1 MEILVIIANLLSSAL
16 LAGGV
21 LALAGVGETVSERAG
36 VFNLGIEG
44 FIAVGA
50 IAAVATAAA
59 TQSLVLATLAAGMSG
74 VALGLLFGLSTVV
87 LRVDQV
93 VAGLAFTFIGTGL
106 AFWLGAP
113 YAGKLVPATYPKLE
127 FPLLSDIPL
136 FGEALFNHEAPIYL
150 AFIVFPI
157 AVHLVLFHTRL
168 GLSVLA
174 IGENP
179 DAAAATGIS
188 VIPIRLLCVV
198 FGCLMS
204 GLAGAYLTL
213 VFIPNWSETIV
224 AGRGW
229 IALTLVIFAG
239 YKPLNISMAALFFG
253 LITAFGFSAQSW
265 GWTVPS
271 VIFSALPYVATL
283 MIMFLPLW
291 RRGRR
296 RRTMRPASL
305 GVPYFRE

>member
-1 MEILVIIANLLSSAL
+1 MDILVIIANLLSSAL
-16 LAGGV
+16 LAGGI

-44 FIAVGA
+44 FIAIGA

-59 TQSLVLATLAAGMSG
+59 TGSLFLATLAAGFSG
-74 VALGLLFGLSTVV
+74 VLLGLFFALSTV
-87 LRVDQV
+87 LFRVDQV
-93 VAGLAFTFIGTGL
+93 VAGLAFTFVGTGL

-113 YAGKLVPATYPKLE
+113 YAGKLVSVTYPKVE
-127 FPLLSDIPL
+127 IPLLSDIPL
-136 FGEALFNHEAPIYL
+136 FGEALFAHQMPVYF
-150 AFIVFPI
+150 AFLLVPL
-157 AVHLVLFHTRL
+157 AVHVVLFHTRL
-168 GLSVLA
+168 GLSILA
-174 IGENP
+174 VGENP
-179 DAAAATGIS
+179 SAAAATGIP
-188 VIPIRLLCVV
+188 VIAVRMGCVV

-239 YKPLNISMAALFFG
+239 YRPLNIAAASLFFG
-253 LITAFGFSAQSW
+253 FISAFGFSAQSW
-265 GWTVPS
+265 GWPVPS
-271 VIFSALPYVATL
+271 VVFSALPYFATL

-291 RRGRR
+291 RKSRR
-296 RRTMRPASL
+296 RRGLRPASL